1 MRASASAEAD
11 TGRPCSIH
19 VYQVGLTPHNWA
31 TSSRRN
37 PGVRRRGPGG
47 KPTAIG
53 DNRSRCARMKSP
65 SARAGVASSGGAAS
79 VLLTAGVAVGDKG
92 MRLNTHFG
100 KSDSGS
106 GTLIPEY
113 PRNLYRYKRRHCSVA
128 TGKKI
133 LTETCS
139 DRESRRPIA
148 DVCFN
153 RCAYLA
159 SAIHVP

>member
-47 KPTAIG
+47 KPTAMG
-53 DNRSRCARMKSP
+53 DSRSRCARMKSP

-79 VLLTAGVAVGDKG
+79 VLLAVAVGDKG
-92 MRLNTHFG
+92 MGLNTYDE
-100 KSDSGS
+100 KSDGGSGS
-106 GTLIPEY
+106 VDTRITAQLVPVQE
-113 PRNLYRYKRRHCSVA
+113 RAHCSGA

-133 LTETCS
+133 LTKTCS
-139 DRESRRPIA
+139 
-148 DVCFN
+148 V
-153 RCAYLA
+153 
-159 SAIHVP
+159 